1 MGNNMAQILWGK
13 PLSQELENKIKE
25 EVLKLKKINIFPTLL
40 ILKIGENDEA
50 ENYARNIEKVFS
62 KLDIKV
68 ERKNYKEET
77 SFEELISIFNEINND
92 NSIHGI
98 LLLRPLPTHLE
109 KLKVYSYLPYEK
121 DVEGLSY
128 INLGRLFAGDKAF
141 IPCTS
146 LAVIELLDYYNI
158 PLEGKNVV
166 IIGRSISVGKPLAL
180 LFLQRN
186 STVTICHSKT
196 LDLSYHTKRAE
207 ILVSAVGRAGIIDED
222 MVGEESVV
230 IDVGT
235 NIIEGRVVGDV
246 NFERVE
252 KKVKAITPVPG
263 GVGIVTT
270 RILAKNLLEA
280 VKRNEIRI

>member
-1 MGNNMAQILWGK
+1 MAQILWGK

-25 EVLKLKKINIFPTLL
+25 EVLKLKKRNIFPTLL

-207 ILVSAVGRAGIIDED
+207 ILVSAVGRGGIIDED

>member
-25 EVLKLKKINIFPTLL
+25 EVLKLKKRNIFPTLL

-207 ILVSAVGRAGIIDED
+207 ILVSAVGRGGIIDED

>member
-1 MGNNMAQILWGK
+1 MAQILWGK

-25 EVLKLKKINIFPTLL
+25 EVLKLKKRNIFPTLL

>member
-25 EVLKLKKINIFPTLL
+25 EVLKLKKRNIFPTLL

>member
-1 MGNNMAQILWGK
+1 MAQILWGK